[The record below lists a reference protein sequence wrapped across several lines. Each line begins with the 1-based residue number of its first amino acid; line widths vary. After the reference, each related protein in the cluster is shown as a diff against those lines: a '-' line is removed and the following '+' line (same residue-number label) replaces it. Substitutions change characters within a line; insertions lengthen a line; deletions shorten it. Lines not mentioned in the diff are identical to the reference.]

1 MRLNRNPSP
10 CAGFT
15 LVELLVAFSILLV
28 GMTGI
33 VGLFSAGL
41 NLARDAEVEL
51 DAAAAQAELQD
62 LVRER
67 LRALTRDGGDGE
79 IHLEREPV
87 PGREGLEYAV
97 DAMPYPGEVGKPG
110 WLVRIRVI
118 PRGAAEDE
126 GYDWGYLPMSLRP
139 SFEELVRKSSSR
151 LEPLDGAKT
160 ERQR

>member
-1 MRLNRNPSP
+1 MNASRNSSR
-10 CAGFT
+10 CTGFT

-51 DAAAAQAELQD
+51 DAAAAQAELHGA
-62 LVRER
+62 VRER
-67 LRALTRDGGDGE
+67 LMALTRDGADGE

-87 PGREGLEYAV
+87 PGREGLEYTV
-97 DAMPYPGEVGKPG
+97 DALPYPGEEGGRG

-118 PRGAAEDE
+118 PRGVSEEE

-139 SFEELVRKSSSR
+139 SFEDLVRKSSSR
-151 LEPLDGAKT
+151 LEPLGGAKT
-160 ERQR
+160 ER

>member
-1 MRLNRNPSP
+1 MNRNQLAST
-10 CAGFT
+10 CSGFT
-15 LVELLVAFSILLV
+15 LIELLVAFSILLV

-51 DAAAAQAELQD
+51 DAAAAQDELHG

-67 LRALTRDGGDGE
+67 LRALTRDGADGE
-79 IHLEREPV
+79 IHLDPEPV

-97 DAMPYPGEVGKPG
+97 DALPYPGEVDFPG

-118 PRGAAEDE
+118 PRGAPEDE

-139 SFEELVRKSSSR
+139 SFEELVRESPNR
-151 LEPLDGAKT
+151 LESLDGTNT